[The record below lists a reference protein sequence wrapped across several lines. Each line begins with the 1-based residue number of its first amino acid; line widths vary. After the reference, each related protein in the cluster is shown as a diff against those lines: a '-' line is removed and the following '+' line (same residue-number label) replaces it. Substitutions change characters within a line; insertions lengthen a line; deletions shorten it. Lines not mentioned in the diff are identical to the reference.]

1 MQRNSFRWRTVVA
14 AFVIATMSAGCAK
27 PTTLDPHA
35 NPGRGELD
43 RLQKI
48 VNDRSDLETIQHQL
62 ADLDATVRAAIA
74 KYSPATTF
82 SSTPMSDATNGCN
95 DPFNRSIGRQV
106 GSDRFEGRPA
116 PSPQQWLQI
125 TTELAPVF
133 SAAGFRPNDTVAG
146 QPPRPLSAEDDSQI
160 RDDGALI
167 HLGTNPLVLYD
178 YNTGCHLPAAWRTA
192 PPPLDMR
199 PSNDPDIHYPYLYGP
214 PGGRNVDAH

>member
-1 MQRNSFRWRTVVA
+1 MQHNNFRRLVVALVVA
-14 AFVIATMSAGCAK
+14 AVSAGCVK
-27 PTTLDPHA
+27 PTTFDPHA
-35 NPGRGELD
+35 NPGRDELD

-48 VNDRSDLETIQHQL
+48 VNDRSDLETVQHQL
-62 ADLDATVRAAIA
+62 ADLDGTIRATIA

-82 SSTPMSDATNGCN
+82 STTPMSSATNGCN

-106 GSDRFEGRPA
+106 GSDRYEGRPA
-116 PSPQQWLQI
+116 PSAAQWLQI

-160 RDDGALI
+160 RRDDGALI
-167 HLGTNPLVLYD
+167 HLSTNPLVLYD

-199 PSNDPDIHYPYLYGP
+199 PSNDPDVHYPYLYGP
-214 PGGRNVDAH
+214 PGGRNADAH

>member
-1 MQRNSFRWRTVVA
+1 MRCKGFRWFA
-14 AFVIATMSAGCAK
+14 AALVIAMAASGCAK
-27 PTTLDPHA
+27 PTTFDPHA
-35 NPGRGELD
+35 NPGRAELD
-43 RLQKI
+43 RLQKM
-48 VNDRSDLETIQHQL
+48 VNDRSDLEIVEQQL
-62 ADLDATVRAAIA
+62 TGLDATIRATIA

-82 SSTPMSDATNGCN
+82 TTTPMSNATNGCN

-116 PSPQQWLQI
+116 PSPGQWLQI
-125 TTELAPVF
+125 TSELAPVF
-133 SAAGFRPNDTVAG
+133 SAAGFHSNGMVVG
-146 QPPRPLSAEDDSQI
+146 QPPPPLGGDDDSQI